1 MLKLI
6 KTREGISLSVLVV
19 PRSSKTE
26 IVGAIEGRLK
36 IKLTAPPVGGAANRE
51 LITFLVKQLGIDRS
65 AICLRMGH
73 KQKRKVLEIK
83 GIDEKTILEKLSPWL

>member
-1 MLKLI
+1 MIKLT
-6 KTREGISLSVLVV
+6 KTREGISLPVLVV
-19 PRSSKTE
+19 PRSSKNE
-26 IVGAIEGRLK
+26 IVGVIEGRLK

-65 AICLRMGH
+65 SICLRMGE

>member
-19 PRSSKTE
+19 PRSSKNE
-26 IVGAIEGRLK
+26 IVGVIEGRLK

-51 LITFLVKQLGIDRS
+51 LITFLVKKLGIDRS
-65 AICLRMGH
+65 SICLRMGE

>member
-1 MLKLI
+1 MIKLT
-6 KTREGISLSVLVV
+6 KTSEGISLSVLVV
-19 PRSSKTE
+19 PRSGKNE
-26 IVGAIEGRLK
+26 IMGVIEGRLK

-65 AICLRMGH
+65 SICLRMGE

-83 GIDEKTILEKLSPWL
+83 GIDEKTLLEKLSPWL